1 MTNANNMLWEGMRKK
16 NNVHR
21 LNTNILKRMGNFAD
35 EGKFTWRKSLFSLVQ
50 LFKGSFKILFS
61 KGLEVV
67 YITPGQSV
75 VGYMKY
81 TPFMWA
87 ARIRKIPCYIHI
99 HGGYFRNMYNGLRGW
114 KKRIVDKS
122 LSGLA
127 GTIVL
132 GPSLKYMFEDLVP
145 DEKIFVCENGVED
158 EIFATEEE
166 IKQKIERYKIDD
178 TIRIVY
184 LSNLLESKGILD
196 LFEAVTIVRGQG
208 KKIHL
213 DVAGAIE
220 RAIEDRVKAYL
231 KELGESVTYHGVV
244 EGEKKKELLLN
255 NYIFCLPTYYSN
267 EGQPISILEAMANG
281 CVIVTTDH
289 GGIGDIVNEEYGV
302 FVEKRRP
309 RSIANCFEELDCET
323 KMIKGWF
330 EASQKYRK
338 DQFVSRIERVLLER
352 SNEN

>member
-1 MTNANNMLWEGMRKK
+1 
-16 NNVHR
+16 
-21 LNTNILKRMGNFAD
+21 
-35 EGKFTWRKSLFSLVQ
+35 
-50 LFKGSFKILFS
+50 
-61 KGLEVV
+61 
-67 YITPGQSV
+67 
-75 VGYMKY
+75 
-81 TPFMWA
+81 
-87 ARIRKIPCYIHI
+87 
-99 HGGYFRNMYNGLRGW
+99 MYNGLRGW
-114 KKRIVDKS
+114 KKRAVDKS
-122 LSGLA
+122 LKGLA
-127 GTIVL
+127 GAIVL
-132 GPSLKYMFEDLVP
+132 GPSLRFMFEDLVP

-158 EIFATEEE
+158 EIFAAEEE

-220 RAIEDRVKAYL
+220 PAIEDRVNAYL
-231 KELGESVTYHGVV
+231 KELGNTVTYHGVV
-244 EGEKKKELLLN
+244 EGEKKRELLLN

>member
-1 MTNANNMLWEGMRKK
+1 MDVLIIGPFPPPVNGMTNANNMLWEGMSKK
-16 NNVHR
+16 NNVHW

-145 DEKIFVCENGVED
+145 DEKILKH
-158 EIFATEEE
+158 IF
-166 IKQKIERYKIDD
+166 QR
-178 TIRIVY
+178 
-184 LSNLLESKGILD
+184 
-196 LFEAVTIVRGQG
+196 
-208 KKIHL
+208 
-213 DVAGAIE
+213 
-220 RAIEDRVKAYL
+220 RA
-231 KELGESVTYHGVV
+231 
-244 EGEKKKELLLN
+244 
-255 NYIFCLPTYYSN
+255 
-267 EGQPISILEAMANG
+267 
-281 CVIVTTDH
+281 
-289 GGIGDIVNEEYGV
+289 
-302 FVEKRRP
+302 
-309 RSIANCFEELDCET
+309 
-323 KMIKGWF
+323 
-330 EASQKYRK
+330 
-338 DQFVSRIERVLLER
+338 
-352 SNEN
+352 